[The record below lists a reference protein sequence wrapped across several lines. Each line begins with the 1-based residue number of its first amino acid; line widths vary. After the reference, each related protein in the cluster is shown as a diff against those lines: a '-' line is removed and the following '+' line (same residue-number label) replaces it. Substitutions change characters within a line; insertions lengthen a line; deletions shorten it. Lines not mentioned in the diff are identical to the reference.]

1 MIIELVSTA
10 LRAPPPA
17 DCWPHRP
24 SGQSRLAGVRAP
36 TIGGGSQSVMTAAG
50 GEARKPAVLAL
61 GRAGRNAG
69 QRDSEWSFWVRWRLV
84 SRAAVRGSGGFR
96 RAAPREGSGHD
107 DGHPVILAAHPCGMT
122 VPERPGLHL
131 PPHRVAA
138 LRGCRKMAVAGSS
151 LLLSGWPAG
160 GDSPERGGARR
171 RGDDPILRWPRRCG
185 ADAAGRCMTGQRRA
199 GPGSHRKRS
208 AGAVSGPPGSGEP
221 GPARSARSGA
231 R

>member
-1 MIIELVSTA
+1 MWLLCPA
-10 LRAPPPA
+10 GLRFI
-17 DCWPHRP
+17 RR
-24 SGQSRLAGVRAP
+24 SGAGSGRSECRATRFQMVILCP
-36 TIGGGSQSVMTAAG
+36 LAAG
-50 GEARKPAVLAL
+50 FPGGCQGERV
-61 GRAGRNAG
+61 
-69 QRDSEWSFWVRWRLV
+69 
-84 SRAAVRGSGGFR
+84 AAQLR
-96 RAAPREGSGHD
+96 PCEGSGQD
-107 DGHPVILAAHPCGMT
+107 DGHFVILAAHPVWDDGTCTSGLASAPAPCGRT
-122 VPERPGLHL
+122 SRRP
-131 PPHRVAA
+131 
-138 LRGCRKMAVAGSS
+138 KMAVAGSS